1 MPVLTPASTTPRSS
15 NPERAPRRLI
25 RPLGGLALLILA
37 AVAAWGVLCWAK
49 PAPHGIQYSVL
60 DGDTLARRPTN
71 CWWHRLGIACIS
83 ERLRLYGVDAFE
95 AKQTCRDAAGTSW
108 PCGEVATARMR
119 ELVAMPDFAC
129 HVDHDF
135 IDRHARE
142 FAICTARGV
151 DVGATLV
158 REGLAFSYGRGAQYV
173 AAEAEAKAQH
183 RGAWAGSFVR
193 PQYFREGAR
202 D

>member
-1 MPVLTPASTTPRSS
+1 MPALTPASTTPRSS
-15 NPERAPRRLI
+15 NPERVRRL
-25 RPLGGLALLILA
+25 RRALHGFGLLILLV
-37 AVAAWGVLCWAK
+37 VAGWGALRWAK
-49 PAPHGIQYSVL
+49 PAPATIQYSVL
-60 DGDTLARRPTN
+60 DGDTLARRPTS
-71 CWWHRLGIACIS
+71 CWWRRLGIACVS

-95 AKQTCRDAAGTSW
+95 AKQTCRDAAGAPW
-108 PCGEVATARMR
+108 PCGEVATARLR
-119 ELVAMPDFAC
+119 ELVASPDFAC

-142 FAICTARGV
+142 FAICTARGA
-151 DVGATLV
+151 DVGALLV

-173 AAEAEAKAQH
+173 TAEAEAKAQH

>member
-1 MPVLTPASTTPRSS
+1 MPALTPASTTPRSS
-15 NPERAPRRLI
+15 NPKRVRRL
-25 RPLGGLALLILA
+25 RRALHGFGLLILLV
-37 AVAAWGVLCWAK
+37 VAAWGALRWAK
-49 PAPHGIQYSVL
+49 PATATIQYSVL
-60 DGDTLARRPTN
+60 DGDTLARRPTS
-71 CWWHRLGIACIS
+71 CWWHRLGIACVS

-95 AKQTCRDAAGTSW
+95 AKQACRDAAGAPWS
-108 PCGEVATARMR
+108 CGEVATARLR
-119 ELVAMPDFAC
+119 ELVASPDFAC

-142 FAICTARGV
+142 FAICTARGA
-151 DVGATLV
+151 DVGALLV

-173 AAEAEAKAQH
+173 MSEAEAKAQH